1 MTHIHNRSV
10 TVRFGFDILRISQIH
25 LFVKNKAT
33 GTPHGTYYIL
43 PILHCWHVVKVYV
56 GIYIHHR
63 GAFSVARFDEQGNA
77 RAFRMWNEWQ
87 DWLHVFVCVCSIN
100 NSFTAILE
108 SVTNKNVL
116 NNMSTFT
123 KRVCISAICLIMAVV
138 VYAYDAAI
146 GGIYYDLNTENK
158 EASVTYSSYDY
169 ASYSGIVT
177 IPNYIN
183 VEGTGYSVTSI
194 GELAFENCENL
205 TSVTIPNSVK
215 TIGNCAFWGCR
226 GLVSVTIPN
235 SVTTIGISAFQGCC
249 SLTSL
254 TIPNS
259 VISIG
264 DLAFA
269 YCI

>member
-1 MTHIHNRSV
+1 
-10 TVRFGFDILRISQIH
+10 
-25 LFVKNKAT
+25 
-33 GTPHGTYYIL
+33 
-43 PILHCWHVVKVYV
+43 
-56 GIYIHHR
+56 
-63 GAFSVARFDEQGNA
+63 
-77 RAFRMWNEWQ
+77 
-87 DWLHVFVCVCSIN
+87 
-100 NSFTAILE
+100 
-108 SVTNKNVL
+108 
-116 NNMSTFT
+116 MSTFT

-146 GGIYYDLNTENK
+146 DGIYYDLNTENK

-235 SVTTIGISAFQGCC
+235 SVTTIGISAFQGCR

-264 DLAFA
+264 DLAFQDCSGQTSIKVEPGNPVYNSA
-269 YCI
+269 GDCNAIIETATKTLIAGCKNTIIPSDITAIGDDAFSGCKGLKSIAIPNNVTRIGKRAFHFCI